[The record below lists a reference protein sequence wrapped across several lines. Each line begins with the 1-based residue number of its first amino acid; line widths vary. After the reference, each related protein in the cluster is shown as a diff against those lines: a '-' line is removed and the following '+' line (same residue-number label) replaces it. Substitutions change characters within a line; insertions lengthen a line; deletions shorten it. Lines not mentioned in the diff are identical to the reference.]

1 MAIQMVPMYCPNCG
15 AQFDADKD
23 REFMFCQ
30 YCGTKIMIHNTNTY
44 TLNYNETKRT
54 IDDAEIKRT
63 ELEYELQKMKEE
75 HKREKLEAIVLIPFA
90 ILVFLAYVLLFKYTR

>member
-1 MAIQMVPMYCPNCG
+1 MAIQMIPMYCPNCG
-15 AQFDADKD
+15 AQFDADME

-54 IDDAEIKRT
+54 IDETRIAESINQTEVEKLKQIKEIKNNRN
-63 ELEYELQKMKEE
+63 
-75 HKREKLEAIVLIPFA
+75 ALIAFGFIFAMVIA
-90 ILVFLAYVLLFKYTR
+90 ILFFG